1 MSSRWFRWARRCAYV
16 VVAVCVL
23 VAAGTVALV
32 RSGFVER
39 WARHKVVEQLELRT
53 GARVELGGFHLQVW
67 KLQCELD
74 DLTLHGLEPVDVA
87 PLLHVKRIVVAVR
100 IVSFLHRK
108 IALDELLLDQPEVAI
123 RVDKQGHSNLP
134 HPQITANKRPW
145 NETLFDLEVGKLEL
159 TGGSAWFNNRK
170 IPLAVLGNELDFTL
184 RYTTGDQGLPAY
196 VGDLEWKQVSL
207 AARKEVPIRMSL
219 SSKFTLYPSSFTLDD
234 FVCKLPGTEL
244 DLRAELP
251 SLSESNWNF
260 HYRGRLSLADL
271 QQIYRDKNIPDGLAD
286 FSGQAQVADG
296 NWSGKGHFDARGIAM
311 HNKWFHAKDMR
322 TWGDYEF
329 GKDRLGVSDL
339 QILALGGKIGG
350 RLDLNMKSF
359 EFRTETAMRG
369 VSLHAALDAV
379 NNPSFPVDTMHW
391 DAVMDADTVN
401 TWKLNFHNFRTRGT
415 TQWSPP
421 PAPTPGLIPVTARIT
436 YDYFADR
443 RNVAITQSEIRTRN
457 TAIEMDG
464 TLGAHDSTME
474 LRLDV
479 ADLHD
484 WDDFIND
491 IRGQD
496 ARPVRIGGTVT
507 WKGRIL
513 GPIAGPTFSGQLR
526 AQNANFGRYAWN
538 DIVGMLEYSPDS
550 FSLTNATT
558 RWGDTTAD
566 LNLQMQFDGDWG
578 FLPESVWSAEVR
590 TTDARVEDLQGLL
603 GTTYPTSGLLSGD
616 FHGSGTREAPVMEG
630 NFALSHFGYKGSQI
644 GRISGL
650 IHLEQNEWSLTDAV
664 LTQGAA
670 QAHGD
675 VIYQPV
681 EKEVKFE
688 VSGHSIALE
697 SIPELHNPSFPFAGK
712 LDFDV
717 HGSGPVLAPE
727 AQGHFRVLGLE
738 IGEDVQGN
746 FHGEIEADGRAAHAT
761 LNSEMNSGKMDA
773 VIDVQLRG
781 NLPVQGK
788 LSAVNINMDTAI
800 KSGLHLKQVTGHS
813 SVTGEFTMTGE
824 LLRPETIE
832 VTAAISTIE
841 FNYELVNVQ
850 NDGPVL
856 IVYRKNE
863 VRIEKAHLHG
873 PNTDVQVSGTARFDG
888 NRPLHF
894 TVAGGVNLRF
904 LRGFISNL
912 DAQGA
917 MTANVSIEGTMS
929 NPRITGTAS
938 VQDAS
943 ANYADFPVGLS
954 HVKGNL
960 VFDRS
965 RLLFDRITAQ
975 AGGGDL
981 TLFGNVTYGEGPLR
995 FEVNVVTQQ
1004 VRIRYPAGM
1013 SWLLGGKLQL
1023 AGTTDAAVLS
1033 GQVEVKRV
1041 LLSGDADIASFF
1053 QNTSLSSPGA
1063 SATSPFLRN
1072 LTFDISGHTGPGAQI
1087 EWAGAHVEIDGDVR
1101 MRGNWDRPIILGHI
1115 HLLGGEMSFRG
1126 NNYQLT
1132 RGDINFANPFQLDPE
1147 LNIEATTTI
1156 SQYQVT
1162 INFSGK
1168 ASRLSMSYR
1177 SDPPLPDSDI
1187 IALLAIGSTGEES
1200 AYRSQTSGSQNYG
1213 ATALLSEA
1221 ISSGLG
1227 GRIERLFGITHFRVD
1242 PFLAGTATE
1251 SNAAARV
1258 TIQQQVTRDMT
1269 VTYSS
1274 NTSSSQ
1280 YQLIQ
1285 VEYSIRRDLSVVFLR
1300 DINGTYGFDI
1310 KFVRHFQ

>member
-1 MSSRWFRWARRCAYV
+1 MSARWFRWARRCGYGL
-16 VVAVCVL
+16 VAVCL
-23 VAAGTVALV
+23 LAAAGTVALV

-39 WARHKVVEQLELRT
+39 WARKKVVEQLELRT

-67 KLQCELD
+67 KLRCELD
-74 DLTLHGLEPVDVA
+74 DLTLHGLEAPDVA

-100 IVSFLHRK
+100 ILSFLHHQV
-108 IALDELLLDQPEVAI
+108 ALDELLLDQPEVAI
-123 RVDKQGHSNLP
+123 RVDKRGHSNLP
-134 HPQITANKRPW
+134 RPQTAPGKRPW
-145 NETLFDLEVGKLEL
+145 NETLFDLQVRRLEL

-170 IPLAVLGNELDFTL
+170 IPLAVLGNELEFTL
-184 RYTTGDQGLPAY
+184 HYTTGDEGLPAY
-196 VGDLEWKQVSL
+196 VGDLEWKQVEL
-207 AARKEVPIRMSL
+207 AAQKESPIRMAL
-219 SSKFTLYPSSFTLDD
+219 SSKFTLYPSAFTLDD
-234 FVCKLPGTEL
+234 FVCKFPGTEL

-260 HYRGRLSLADL
+260 HYRGHISLSDL
-271 QQIYRDKNIPDGLAD
+271 RQIYREKNIPDGLTE
-286 FSGQAQVADG
+286 FSGQAQLADG
-296 NWSGKGHFDARGIAM
+296 SWTGKGHYDVRGIGM
-311 HNKWFHAKDMR
+311 RNKWFHATDMR
-322 TWGDYEF
+322 TWGDFEF
-329 GKDRLGVSDL
+329 GRDRLVVPNL
-339 QILALGGKIGG
+339 QILALGGKVSG
-350 RLDLNMKSF
+350 RLEMNTRTF
-359 EFRTETAMRG
+359 EFRTETALRG

-379 NNPSFPVDTMHW
+379 DNAGFPVDTMHW
-391 DAVMDADTVN
+391 DAVMSADTVN
-401 TWKLNFHNFRTRGT
+401 TWKRNFHDFRTRGT
-415 TQWSPP
+415 TQWTP
-421 PAPTPGLIPVTARIT
+421 PATPTPGLIPVRAQVT

-443 RNVAITQSEIRTRN
+443 RNVVITQSEIETRN
-457 TAIEMDG
+457 TIIEMDG
-464 TLGAHDSTME
+464 TLGAVDSALE
-474 LRLDV
+474 LRLNV

-491 IRGQD
+491 IRGPD
-496 ARPVRIGGTVT
+496 EAPTRIGGNVV

-526 AQNANFGRYAWN
+526 AKNANFGRLAWD
-538 DIVGMLEYSPDS
+538 DIEGTLEYSPDS
-550 FSLTNATT
+550 FSLTNTTT
-558 RWGDTTAD
+558 RWGDTTAN
-566 LNLQMQFDGDWG
+566 LNLHMQFDGDWG
-578 FLPESVWSAEVR
+578 FLPESPWTAEVR
-590 TTDARVEDLQGLL
+590 TSDARLEDLQGLF
-603 GTTYPTSGLLSGD
+603 GTNYAANGVLSGD
-616 FHGSGTREAPVMEG
+616 FRGSGTHQAPVMDA
-630 NFALSHFGYKGSQI
+630 NFSLSQFQYKGSRI

-650 IHLEQNEWSLTDAV
+650 LHLARDEWSLTDAD

-670 QAHGD
+670 RAHGD
-675 VIYQPV
+675 VVYRPV

-688 VSGHSIALE
+688 VSGHGVALE
-697 SIPELHNPSFPFAGK
+697 SIPELQNPSFPFAGK

-717 HGSGPVLAPE
+717 HGSGPLLAPE
-727 AQGHFRVLGLE
+727 AQGQFRVTGLE
-738 IGEDVQGN
+738 IGKDVQGN
-746 FHGEIEADGRAAHAT
+746 FHGQIQADGHTAHAT
-761 LNSEMNSGKMDA
+761 LDSEMNIGKMDA
-773 VIDVQLRG
+773 EIDVQLHG

-788 LSAVNINMDTAI
+788 LSAVQINMDTAI
-800 KSGLHLKQVTGHS
+800 KSGLHLEQITGHS

-832 VTAAISTIE
+832 ITAAISSIE
-841 FNYELVNVQ
+841 FNYELVDVQ

-856 IVYRKNE
+856 LVYRKNE

-873 PNTDVQVSGTARFDG
+873 PNTDVRVSGSARFDG

-894 TVAGGVNLRF
+894 AVAGAMNLRF
-904 LRGFISNL
+904 LRGFVPNL
-912 DAQGA
+912 NAQGE
-917 MTANVSIEGTMS
+917 MTANVSIEGTLS

-943 ANYADFPVGLS
+943 ANYADFPIGLS

-981 TLFGNVTYGEGPLR
+981 TLFGSVIYGEGPLR
-995 FEVNVVTQQ
+995 FEVNAVTRQ
-1004 VRIRYPAGM
+1004 VRIRYPTGM
-1013 SWLLGGKLQL
+1013 SWLVGGKLQL
-1023 AGTTDAAVLS
+1023 AGTSDAAVLS
-1033 GQVEVKRV
+1033 GQVEVRRV

-1053 QNTSLSSPGA
+1053 QNASFSSPGA
-1063 SATSPFLRN
+1063 AATSPFLRN
-1072 LTFDISGHTGPGAQI
+1072 LTFDIAGHTGPGAQI
-1087 EWAGAHVEIDGDVR
+1087 EWSGAHVEIDGDVR

-1115 HLLGGEMSFRG
+1115 HLLSGEMSFRG

-1132 RGDINFANPFQLDPE
+1132 RGDINFANPFQIDPE

-1168 ASRLSMSYR
+1168 ASRLSLTYR

-1300 DINGTYGFDI
+1300 DINGTYGFDV
-1310 KFVRHFQ
+1310 KFIRHFQ